1 MDEDDKQPDRD
12 TAGDARRRQRREERR
27 QRPES
32 TDDTGVYRR
41 PAGVGSLDDNRYG
54 EVEFDAKGNAV
65 WQWRTEEPRRREDDP
80 TIDLLEC
87 LTSEQLSLAD
97 PDEDEPSADGFNP
110 YDRDKRR

>member
-1 MDEDDKQPDRD
+1 MGTRDKRPERA
-12 TAGDARRRQRREERR
+12 TAGDTGQHRRHEERR

-32 TDDTGVYRR
+32 SGDTGIYRR
-41 PAGVGSLDDNRYG
+41 PEGVGSLDENRFG

-87 LTSEQLSLAD
+87 LTSEQLSLAE
-97 PDEDEPSADGFNP
+97 PDEEAPADDDFNP
-110 YDRDKRR
+110 YDRSKRR